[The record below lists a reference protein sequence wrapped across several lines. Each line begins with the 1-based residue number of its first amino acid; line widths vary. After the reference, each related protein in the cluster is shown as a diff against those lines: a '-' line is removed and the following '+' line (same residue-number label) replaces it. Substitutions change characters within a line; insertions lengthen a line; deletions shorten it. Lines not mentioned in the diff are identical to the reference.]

1 MKAKVTNCLDCPF
14 IVEDIDFDSTSKEV
28 CISCNLLKFLNLERM
43 NYQLYR
49 YFDYEEWYNQKY
61 LEPLEKCPLKEID
74 KIEIQYGTTE

>member
-1 MKAKVTNCLDCPF
+1 MKVNVTNCLDCPF
-14 IVEDIDFDSTSKEV
+14 IVEDIDFNSTSKEV

-61 LEPLEKCPLKEID
+61 LEPLEKCPLKNID
-74 KIEIQYGTTE
+74 KIEIKL

>member
-1 MKAKVTNCLDCPF
+1 MKVNVTNCLDCPF
-14 IVEDIDFDSTSKEV
+14 IVEDLDFNSTSKEM

-61 LEPLEKCPLKEID
+61 LEPLEKCPLKNID
-74 KIEIQYGTTE
+74 KIEIKL

>member
-74 KIEIQYGTTE
+74 KIEIKL